1 LQVWKNDSGE
11 CIELASMT
19 PGYRQDKMSHKIK
32 GLCFGSC
39 FPPQENQLQT
49 TLHISEDVRF
59 CYRTMD
65 PPSASFG
72 HISAKNQ
79 ATRPALKPNWASE
92 PDAKC
97 CRTPSHHLPG
107 SPQQGPPFHTPL
119 SFAYYAIII
128 MEVDDD
134 GKEIILHNHP
144 YSGCQCRGSERGIG
158 GVGRH
163 SDREDWLQSDR
174 HS

>member
-1 LQVWKNDSGE
+1 
-11 CIELASMT
+11 
-19 PGYRQDKMSHKIK
+19 MS
-32 GLCFGSC
+32 LFCLS
-39 FPPQENQLQT
+39 FPPPKKTQLQT
-49 TLHISEDVRF
+49 TSHISEDVRF
-59 CYRTMD
+59 CYRTTC

-79 ATRPALKPNWASE
+79 ATRPALKPNWASG

-97 CRTPSHHLPG
+97 CCTPSLHLPG
-107 SPQQGPPFHTPL
+107 SPQQRPPFHTPL

-128 MEVDDD
+128 TEVDDD
-134 GKEIILHNHP
+134 GTEIILHNHP
-144 YSGCQCRGSERGIG
+144 DLDRRCRGSGRGIG

-163 SDREDWLQSDR
+163 SGREDWPQSDH